1 MARVRTFIA
10 VAVPDRVSAA
20 LAALR
25 RKLEPDHAGVKW
37 VVEKDLHLTL
47 LFLGEVDQLDLV
59 PICRAVKEVAGRHGP
74 FALDVTGVGGFPN
87 TRRPKV
93 LWAGIGGDG
102 VEDLK
107 AIHADLETVLMDLGH
122 YRREERAYTPHLT
135 LGRIS
140 QEERDEAWGPV
151 FKEHATWTAGTFPV
165 AEILVIGSELRRGG
179 PEYMVVGRAPL

>member
-10 VAVPDRVSAA
+10 VAVPDRVSAQLGA
-20 LAALR
+20 LK
-25 RKLEPDHAGVKW
+25 RKLEVDHAGVKW

-47 LFLGEVDQLDLV
+47 LFLGEVEQLDLV
-59 PICRAVKEVAGRHGP
+59 PICRAVQQVASRHGA
-74 FALDVTGVGGFPN
+74 FGLEVTGVGGFPN

-93 LWAGIGGDG
+93 LWAGVGGEGIDELRA
-102 VEDLK
+102 V
-107 AIHADLETVLMDLGH
+107 HADLEAALMALGH

-151 FKEHATWTAGTFPV
+151 FKEYAAWTAGSVPV
-165 AEILVIGSELRRGG
+165 AEILVMGSELRRAG
-179 PEYMVVGRAPL
+179 PEYTVIGRAAL